1 VTFQA
6 GQSPWQADARQGWE
20 ELTMNWYTMHSG
32 GFWGMHSGWW
42 VFWLAMLLLVWF
54 IAIRSV
60 QGPRGGGE
68 S

>member
-1 VTFQA
+1 M
-6 GQSPWQADARQGWE
+6 D
-20 ELTMNWYTMHSG
+20 WYTMHSG

-42 VFWLAMLLLVWF
+42 IFWLVMLLLVWF